1 MEKSNTIVNGIK
13 LQDGRI
19 IQGYRIQQDAVMEEA
34 KETPVLDKTG
44 GYFSIKKKPAK
55 PKPTDEQEGNLQKLF
70 TDNVFLILAN
80 RERILNDSRMLLTP
94 VTVRN
99 GLAYTGAFSTATLGV
114 YIEWWM
120 CAPYSVLFDEKDDT
134 MALIWYLSGSP
145 LSGGN
150 LCSMVTE
157 DGKTE
162 TVKVPFFKKLWP
174 KFTDILA
181 DYHDAKELYQ
191 AYTLPE
197 VIDIL
202 KNYQAY
208 TLPEVIDILK
218 NETTREFYTE
228 SIKEFRYQA
237 KVNLLNAQLR
247 DWEENYERLRE
258 KCDKYEKEWHFALYQ
273 LKKDEIVVFY
283 KEYNL
288 RKENL
293 QNRKEELAKENRELK
308 RKLRHKE
315 LTNKEYQPLLSANKK
330 EIEQLKWKLDE
341 YANESIS
348 TLVPKLA
355 EGAIGLSFG
364 DLDKILSEI
373 AEFVKSS
380 SL

>member
-1 MEKSNTIVNGIK
+1 MEENNIIIENGIR
-13 LQDGRI
+13 LQDGNVIR
-19 IQGYRIQQDAVMEEA
+19 GYPKQDAIVELCKKTPMLDTTEEY
-34 KETPVLDKTG
+34 L
-44 GYFSIKKKPAK
+44 SIGKKPAK
-55 PKPTDEQEGNLQKLF
+55 PKPTDEKESNLQKLF
-70 TDNVFLILAN
+70 TDNSFLILAN
-80 RERILNDSRMLLTP
+80 RKRILNDSRMLLTP

-114 YIEWWM
+114 YIEWWHN
-120 CAPYSVLFDEKDDT
+120 CPYSVLFGEKDDT
-134 MALIWYLSGSP
+134 MSLIWYLSGSP

-157 DGKTE
+157 DGKAE
-162 TVKVPFFKKLWP
+162 TVRVHFFRKLWP

-202 KNYQAY
+202 KR
-208 TLPEVIDILK
+208 
-218 NETTREFYTE
+218 ETTKEFYTE

-247 DWEENYERLRE
+247 DWEENYESLRE

-273 LKKDEIVVFY
+273 LKKEEIVAFH

-293 QNRKEELAKENRELK
+293 QNRKEELAKENQELK

-330 EIEQLKWKLDE
+330 EIEQLKWELDE

-355 EGAIGLSFG
+355 EGEIRLSFG

>member
-1 MEKSNTIVNGIK
+1 MEENNIIIENGIR
-13 LQDGRI
+13 LQDGNVIR
-19 IQGYRIQQDAVMEEA
+19 GYPKQDAIVELC
-34 KETPVLDKTG
+34 KETPMLDTTEE
-44 GYFSIKKKPAK
+44 YLSIRKKPAK
-55 PKPTDEQEGNLQKLF
+55 PKPTDEEESNLQKLF
-70 TDNVFLILAN
+70 TDNAFLILAN

-99 GLAYTGAFSTATLGV
+99 GLAYTGAFSMATLGV
-114 YIEWWM
+114 YIEWWLN
-120 CAPYSVLFDEKDDT
+120 CPYSVLFDEKADA
-134 MALIWYLSGSP
+134 MSLIWYLSGSP

-150 LCSMVTE
+150 LCSMVIE
-157 DGKTE
+157 GGKTE
-162 TVKVPFFKKLWP
+162 TVKVSFFKKLWP
-174 KFTDILA
+174 KFTGILA
-181 DYHDAKELYQ
+181 DYHDAKELYH
-191 AYTLPE
+191 
-197 VIDIL
+197 
-202 KNYQAY
+202 AY

-247 DWEENYERLRE
+247 DWEENYESLKE

-273 LKKDEIVVFY
+273 LKKEEIVAFH
-283 KEYNL
+283 KEYSI
-288 RKENL
+288 RKENF
-293 QNRKEELAKENRELK
+293 QNRKEELAKENQELK

-330 EIEQLKWKLDE
+330 GIEQLKWELEE

-355 EGAIGLSFG
+355 EGSIGLSFV

>member
-1 MEKSNTIVNGIK
+1 MEENNIIIENGIR
-13 LQDGRI
+13 LQDGNVIR
-19 IQGYRIQQDAVMEEA
+19 GYPKQDAIVELCKKTPMLDTTEEY
-34 KETPVLDKTG
+34 L
-44 GYFSIKKKPAK
+44 SIGKKPAK
-55 PKPTDEQEGNLQKLF
+55 PKPTDEKESNLQKLF
-70 TDNVFLILAN
+70 TDNSFLILAN
-80 RERILNDSRMLLTP
+80 RKRILNDSRMLLTP

-114 YIEWWM
+114 YIEWWHN
-120 CAPYSVLFDEKDDT
+120 CPYSVLFGEKDDT
-134 MALIWYLSGSP
+134 MSLIWYLSGSP

-157 DGKTE
+157 DGKAE
-162 TVKVPFFKKLWP
+162 TVRVHFFRKLWP

-202 KNYQAY
+202 KR
-208 TLPEVIDILK
+208 
-218 NETTREFYTE
+218 ETTKEFYTE

-247 DWEENYERLRE
+247 DWEQNYESLRE
-258 KCDKYEKEWHFALYQ
+258 KCDKYEKEWHFALFQ
-273 LKKDEIVVFY
+273 LKKDEIVAFH

-330 EIEQLKWKLDE
+330 EIEQLKWELDE

>member
-19 IQGYRIQQDAVMEEA
+19 IQGYPIQQDAVMEGA

-44 GYFSIKKKPAK
+44 GYFSIKKKTAK
-55 PKPTDEQEGNLQKLF
+55 PKPTDEEERYLQKLF
-70 TDNVFLILAN
+70 TDNAFLILAN
-80 RERILNDSRMLLTP
+80 RERILSDSRMLLTP

-99 GLAYTGAFSTATLGV
+99 GLAYSGTFQTATLGV

-202 KNYQAY
+202 KR
-208 TLPEVIDILK
+208 
-218 NETTREFYTE
+218 ETTKEFYTE

-247 DWEENYERLRE
+247 DWEENYESLKE
-258 KCDKYEKEWHFALYQ
+258 KCDKYEKEWHFALFQ
-273 LKKDEIVVFY
+273 LKKDEIVAFH
-283 KEYNL
+283 KEYSI
-288 RKENL
+288 RKENF
-293 QNRKEELAKENRELK
+293 QNRKEELAKENQELK
-308 RKLRHKE
+308 RKLHQKE

-330 EIEQLKWKLDE
+330 EIEQLKWELDE

-348 TLVPKLA
+348 TLIPKLA
-355 EGAIGLSFG
+355 KGSIGLSFG
-364 DLDKILSEI
+364 DLDRILSEI
-373 AEFVKSS
+373 AEFVKFS

>member
-1 MEKSNTIVNGIK
+1 MGKNNTIVNGIK

-19 IQGYRIQQDAVMEEA
+19 IQGYPIQQDAVMEEA
-34 KETPVLDKTG
+34 KKTPVLDKTG
-44 GYFSIKKKPAK
+44 EYFSIKKKPAK
-55 PKPTDEQEGNLQKLF
+55 PMPTSEEESNLQELF
-70 TDNVFLILAN
+70 TDNAFLILAN
-80 RERILNDSRMLLTP
+80 RERIINDSRMLLTP
-94 VTVRN
+94 VCVRN

-114 YIEWWM
+114 YIEWW
-120 CAPYSVLFDEKDDT
+120 CNCPYSVLFDEDA
-134 MALIWYLSGSP
+134 MSLIWYLSGSP

-162 TVKVPFFKKLWP
+162 TVRVHFFRKLWP
-174 KFTDILA
+174 KFIDILA

-197 VIDIL
+197 TIDIL
-202 KNYQAY
+202 KR
-208 TLPEVIDILK
+208 
-218 NETTREFYTE
+218 ETTREFYTE
-228 SIKEFRYQA
+228 SIKEFHYQA

-247 DWEENYERLRE
+247 NWEENYESLRG

-273 LKKDEIVVFY
+273 LKKDEIVAFH

-288 RKENL
+288 RKENF
-293 QNRKEELAKENRELK
+293 QNRKEELAKENQKLK

-315 LTNKEYQPLLSANKK
+315 LTNKEYQPLLCANKK
-330 EIEQLKWKLDE
+330 EIKQLKWELDE

-348 TLVPKLA
+348 TLIPKLA
-355 EGAIGLSFG
+355 KGSIGLFFG

>member
-1 MEKSNTIVNGIK
+1 MEENNIIIENGIR
-13 LQDGRI
+13 LQDGNVIR
-19 IQGYRIQQDAVMEEA
+19 GYPKQDAIVELCKKTPMLDTTEEY
-34 KETPVLDKTG
+34 L
-44 GYFSIKKKPAK
+44 SIGKKPAK
-55 PKPTDEQEGNLQKLF
+55 PKPTDEKESNLQKLF
-70 TDNVFLILAN
+70 TDNSFLILAN
-80 RERILNDSRMLLTP
+80 RKRILNDSRMLLTP

-114 YIEWWM
+114 YIEWWHN
-120 CAPYSVLFDEKDDT
+120 CPYSVLFGEKDDT
-134 MALIWYLSGSP
+134 MSLIWYLSGSP

-157 DGKTE
+157 DGKAE
-162 TVKVPFFKKLWP
+162 TVRVHFFRKLWP

-202 KNYQAY
+202 KR
-208 TLPEVIDILK
+208 
-218 NETTREFYTE
+218 ETTKEFYKE

-247 DWEENYERLRE
+247 DWEENYESLRE

-273 LKKDEIVVFY
+273 LKKDEIVVFH

-330 EIEQLKWKLDE
+330 EIEQLKWELDE

>member
-1 MEKSNTIVNGIK
+1 MEENNIIIENGIR
-13 LQDGRI
+13 LQDGNVIR
-19 IQGYRIQQDAVMEEA
+19 GYPKQDAIVELC
-34 KETPVLDKTG
+34 KETPMLDTTEEYLSIRKKT
-44 GYFSIKKKPAK
+44 AK
-55 PKPTDEQEGNLQKLF
+55 PKPTSEEESNLQELF
-70 TDNVFLILAN
+70 TDNAFLILAN

-99 GLAYTGAFSTATLGV
+99 GLAYTGVFSTATLGV
-114 YIEWWM
+114 YIEWWLN
-120 CAPYSVLFDEKDDT
+120 CPYSVLFDEKADA
-134 MALIWYLSGSP
+134 MSLIWYLSGSP

-181 DYHDAKELYQ
+181 DYHDAKECYQ

-197 VIDIL
+197 TIDIL
-202 KNYQAY
+202 KR
-208 TLPEVIDILK
+208 
-218 NETTREFYTE
+218 ETTREFYTE

-247 DWEENYERLRE
+247 DWEENYESLRE

-330 EIEQLKWKLDE
+330 GIKQLKWELDE

-348 TLVPKLA
+348 TLVSKLA
-355 EGAIGLSFG
+355 EGEIRLSFR
-364 DLDKILSEI
+364 DLNKILSEI
-373 AEFVKSS
+373 AEFVKSP

>member
-1 MEKSNTIVNGIK
+1 MEENNIIIENGIR
-13 LQDGRI
+13 LEDGNVIR
-19 IQGYRIQQDAVMEEA
+19 GYPKQDAIVELC
-34 KETPVLDKTG
+34 KETPMLDTKEE
-44 GYFSIKKKPAK
+44 YLSIRKKPAK
-55 PKPTDEQEGNLQKLF
+55 PKPTDEEESNLQKLF
-70 TDNVFLILAN
+70 TDNAFLILAN
-80 RERILNDSRMLLTP
+80 RERILNDSKMLLTP

-114 YIEWWM
+114 YIEWW
-120 CAPYSVLFDEKDDT
+120 CNCPYSVLFDKDV
-134 MALIWYLSGSP
+134 MSLIWYLSGSP

-150 LCSMVTE
+150 LCLMVTE

-162 TVKVPFFKKLWP
+162 TVRVPFFRKLWP

-202 KNYQAY
+202 KC
-208 TLPEVIDILK
+208 
-218 NETTREFYTE
+218 ETTGEFYTE
-228 SIKEFRYQA
+228 SIKEFHYQA

-247 DWEENYERLRE
+247 DWEENYESLRE
-258 KCDKYEKEWHFALYQ
+258 KCDKNEKEWHFALYQ
-273 LKKDEIVVFY
+273 LKKEEIVAFH

-293 QNRKEELAKENRELK
+293 QNRKEELAKENQELK
-308 RKLRHKE
+308 RKLRLKE
-315 LTNKEYQPLLSANKK
+315 LINKEYQPLLSANKK
-330 EIEQLKWKLDE
+330 EIKQLKWELDE

-348 TLVPKLA
+348 TLIPKLA
-355 EGAIGLSFG
+355 KGSIGLSFG

>member
-157 DGKTE
+157 
-162 TVKVPFFKKLWP
+162 
-174 KFTDILA
+174 LA
-181 DYHDAKELYQ
+181 DYHDAKEL
-191 AYTLPE
+191 
-197 VIDIL
+197 
-202 KNYQAY
+202 YQAY

>member
-1 MEKSNTIVNGIK
+1 MDEKNNVIENGIR
-13 LQDGRI
+13 LQDGRV
-19 IQGYRIQQDAVMEEA
+19 IQGYPKQDALVEEE
-34 KETPVLDKTG
+34 KETPMLDTTG
-44 GYFSIKKKPAK
+44 EYFSIRKKPQK
-55 PKPTDEQEGNLQKLF
+55 PKPTDEEELALRNMF
-70 TDNVFLILAN
+70 TDNAFLILAN

-94 VTVRN
+94 LCVRN
-99 GLAYTGAFSTATLGV
+99 GLAYSGAFQTSTLGV
-114 YIEWWM
+114 YIEWWIN
-120 CAPYSVLFDEKDDT
+120 APYSVLFDEKDDT
-134 MALIWYLSGSP
+134 MSLIWYVSGSP

-150 LCSMVTE
+150 LCSKVAE
-157 DGKTE
+157 NGKTE
-162 TVKVPFFKKLWP
+162 TVRVPFFRKLWP

-202 KNYQAY
+202 KR
-208 TLPEVIDILK
+208 
-218 NETTREFYTE
+218 ETTREFYTE

-247 DWEENYERLRE
+247 DWEENYESLRE

-273 LKKDEIVVFY
+273 LKKEEIVAFH

-288 RKENL
+288 RKETL
-293 QNRKEELAKENRELK
+293 QNRKEELVKENQYLK
-308 RKLRHKE
+308 RKLRHRE
-315 LTNKEYQPLLSANKK
+315 LTHKEYQPLLSANKK
-330 EIEQLKWKLDE
+330 EIKQLEWDLDE

-373 AEFVKSS
+373 TEFVKSS

>member
-1 MEKSNTIVNGIK
+1 MDMGKNNTIVNGIK

-19 IQGYRIQQDAVMEEA
+19 IQGYPIQQDAVMEEA
-34 KETPVLDKTG
+34 KKTPVLDKTG
-44 GYFSIKKKPAK
+44 VYFSIKKKPAK
-55 PKPTDEQEGNLQKLF
+55 PKPTDEEERNLQKLF
-70 TDNVFLILAN
+70 TDNAFLILAN
-80 RERILNDSRMLLTP
+80 RERILSDSMMLLTP
-94 VTVRN
+94 VYVRN
-99 GLAYTGAFSTATLGV
+99 GLAYSGTFQTATLGV

-162 TVKVPFFKKLWP
+162 TVKVPFFKKIWP

-202 KNYQAY
+202 KR
-208 TLPEVIDILK
+208 
-218 NETTREFYTE
+218 ETTEKIYTE
-228 SIKEFRYQA
+228 NIKEFHYQA

-247 DWEENYERLRE
+247 DWEESYESLRE

-273 LKKDEIVVFY
+273 LKKEEIVAFH

-288 RKENL
+288 RKETL
-293 QNRKEELAKENRELK
+293 QNRKEELVKENQDLK
-308 RKLRHKE
+308 RKLRHRE

-330 EIEQLKWKLDE
+330 EIKQMEWDLDE

-355 EGAIGLSFG
+355 EGSIGLSFG

>member
-1 MEKSNTIVNGIK
+1 MEENNIIIENGIRS
-13 LQDGRI
+13 QDGNVIR
-19 IQGYRIQQDAVMEEA
+19 GYPKQDAIVELCKKTPMLDTTEEY
-34 KETPVLDKTG
+34 L
-44 GYFSIKKKPAK
+44 SIGKKPAK
-55 PKPTDEQEGNLQKLF
+55 PKPTDEEESNLQKLF
-70 TDNVFLILAN
+70 TDNSFLILAN
-80 RERILNDSRMLLTP
+80 RKRILNDSRMLLTP

-114 YIEWWM
+114 YIEWWHN
-120 CAPYSVLFDEKDDT
+120 CPYSVLFGEKDDT
-134 MALIWYLSGSP
+134 MSLIWYLSGSP

-157 DGKTE
+157 DGKAE
-162 TVKVPFFKKLWP
+162 TVRVHFFRKLWP
-174 KFTDILA
+174 EFTDILA
-181 DYHDAKELYQ
+181 DYHDAKEL
-191 AYTLPE
+191 
-197 VIDIL
+197 
-202 KNYQAY
+202 YQAY

-348 TLVPKLA
+348 TLVPKFA

>member
-13 LQDGRI
+13 LQDGRVMQCYP
-19 IQGYRIQQDAVMEEA
+19 IQHDAVMEEA

-44 GYFSIKKKPAK
+44 GYFSIKKKTAK
-55 PKPTDEQEGNLQKLF
+55 PKPTDEEERYLQKLF
-70 TDNVFLILAN
+70 TDNAFLILAN
-80 RERILNDSRMLLTP
+80 RERILSDSRMLLTP

-99 GLAYTGAFSTATLGV
+99 GLAYSGTFQTATLGV

-120 CAPYSVLFDEKDDT
+120 CAPYSVLFDEKEDT

-202 KNYQAY
+202 KR
-208 TLPEVIDILK
+208 
-218 NETTREFYTE
+218 ETTEEFYKE
-228 SIKEFRYQA
+228 SIRQFHYEA
-237 KVNLLNAQLR
+237 KIRLLNAELDGWKDRWKRTQETCDDYQHKWHIALINSR
-247 DWEENYERLRE
+247 SDKVKSFYE
-258 KCDKYEKEWHFALYQ
+258 DYMQ
-273 LKKDEIVVFY
+273 
-283 KEYNL
+283 
-288 RKENL
+288 RKEAL
-293 QNRKEELAKENRELK
+293 HIRKEELTEDNHNLK
-308 RKLRHKE
+308 ARLRKGE
-315 LTNKEYQPLLSANKK
+315 LTNKEYQPLLTKNKK
-330 EIEQLKWKLDE
+330 EVENMDFDMHCFRKDRLAALFPEMAEHFNGREDIKYTEERILDE
-341 YANESIS
+341 IIELFSKDNADN
-348 TLVPKLA
+348 
-355 EGAIGLSFG
+355 
-364 DLDKILSEI
+364 
-373 AEFVKSS
+373 
-380 SL
+380 

>member
-1 MEKSNTIVNGIK
+1 MEENNIIIENGIR
-13 LQDGRI
+13 LQDGNVIR
-19 IQGYRIQQDAVMEEA
+19 GYPKQDAIVELCKKTPMLDTTEEY
-34 KETPVLDKTG
+34 L
-44 GYFSIKKKPAK
+44 SIGKKPAK
-55 PKPTDEQEGNLQKLF
+55 PKPTDEKESNLQKLF
-70 TDNVFLILAN
+70 TDNSFLILAN
-80 RERILNDSRMLLTP
+80 RKRILNDSRMLLTP

-114 YIEWWM
+114 YIEWWHN
-120 CAPYSVLFDEKDDT
+120 CPYSVLFGEKDDT
-134 MALIWYLSGSP
+134 MSLIWYLSGSP

-157 DGKTE
+157 DGKAE
-162 TVKVPFFKKLWP
+162 TVRVHFFRKLWP

-202 KNYQAY
+202 KR
-208 TLPEVIDILK
+208 
-218 NETTREFYTE
+218 ETTKEFYTE

-247 DWEENYERLRE
+247 DWEENYESLRE

-330 EIEQLKWKLDE
+330 EIEQLKWELDE

-355 EGAIGLSFG
+355 EGAIGFSFG
-364 DLDKILSEI
+364 YLDKILSEI

>member
-1 MEKSNTIVNGIK
+1 MEENNIIIENGIR
-13 LQDGRI
+13 LQDGNVIR
-19 IQGYRIQQDAVMEEA
+19 GYPKQDAIVELCKKTPMLDTTEEY
-34 KETPVLDKTG
+34 L
-44 GYFSIKKKPAK
+44 SIGKKPAK
-55 PKPTDEQEGNLQKLF
+55 PKPTDEKESNLQKLF
-70 TDNVFLILAN
+70 TDNSFLILAN
-80 RERILNDSRMLLTP
+80 RKRILNDSRMLLTP

-114 YIEWWM
+114 YIEWWLN
-120 CAPYSVLFDEKDDT
+120 CPYSVLFDEKDDT
-134 MALIWYLSGSP
+134 MSLIWYLSGSP

-157 DGKTE
+157 DGKAE
-162 TVKVPFFKKLWP
+162 TVRVHFFRKLWP

-202 KNYQAY
+202 KR
-208 TLPEVIDILK
+208 
-218 NETTREFYTE
+218 ETTKEFYTE

-247 DWEENYERLRE
+247 DWEQNYESLRE
-258 KCDKYEKEWHFALYQ
+258 KCDKYEKEWHFALFQ
-273 LKKDEIVVFY
+273 LKKEEIVAFH
-283 KEYNL
+283 KRYNL

-330 EIEQLKWKLDE
+330 EIEQLKWELDE

-355 EGAIGLSFG
+355 EGAIGFSFG

>member
-19 IQGYRIQQDAVMEEA
+19 IQGYPIQQDAVMEGA

-44 GYFSIKKKPAK
+44 VYFSIKKKPAK
-55 PKPTDEQEGNLQKLF
+55 PKPTDEEERYLQKLF
-70 TDNVFLILAN
+70 TDNAFLILAN

-94 VTVRN
+94 VSVRN
-99 GLAYTGAFSTATLGV
+99 GLAYSGAFQTATLGV
-114 YIEWWM
+114 YIEWWIN
-120 CAPYSVLFDEKDDT
+120 APYSVLFDEKDDA
-134 MALIWYLSGSP
+134 MSLIWYLSGSP

-162 TVKVPFFKKLWP
+162 TVRVPFFRKLWP

-181 DYHDAKELYQ
+181 NYHDAKRLYQ
-191 AYTLPE
+191 AYTLSE

-202 KNYQAY
+202 RR
-208 TLPEVIDILK
+208 
-218 NETTREFYTE
+218 ETTEKIYTE
-228 SIKEFRYQA
+228 NIQEFHYQA

-247 DWEENYERLRE
+247 DWEENYESLRE

-273 LKKDEIVVFY
+273 LKKEEIVAFH

-293 QNRKEELAKENRELK
+293 QNRKEELAKENQELK

-330 EIEQLKWKLDE
+330 EIEQLEWELDE

-355 EGAIGLSFG
+355 EGEIRLFFG

>member
-1 MEKSNTIVNGIK
+1 MEENNIIIENGIR
-13 LQDGRI
+13 LQDGNVIR
-19 IQGYRIQQDAVMEEA
+19 GYPKQDAIVELCKKTPMLDTTEEY
-34 KETPVLDKTG
+34 L
-44 GYFSIKKKPAK
+44 SIGKKPAK
-55 PKPTDEQEGNLQKLF
+55 PKPTDEKESDLQKLF
-70 TDNVFLILAN
+70 TDNSFLILAN
-80 RERILNDSRMLLTP
+80 RKRILNDSRMLLTP

-114 YIEWWM
+114 YIEWWHN
-120 CAPYSVLFDEKDDT
+120 CPYSVLFGEKDDT
-134 MALIWYLSGSP
+134 MSLIWYLSGSP

-157 DGKTE
+157 DGKAE
-162 TVKVPFFKKLWP
+162 TVRVHFFRKLWP

-202 KNYQAY
+202 KR
-208 TLPEVIDILK
+208 
-218 NETTREFYTE
+218 ETTKEFYTE

-247 DWEENYERLRE
+247 DWEQNYESLRE
-258 KCDKYEKEWHFALYQ
+258 KCDKYEKEWHFALFQ
-273 LKKDEIVVFY
+273 LKKEEIVAFY
-283 KEYNL
+283 KEYCL
-288 RKENL
+288 RKETL

-355 EGAIGLSFG
+355 EGAIGFSFG

>member
-13 LQDGRI
+13 LQDGRVM
-19 IQGYRIQQDAVMEEA
+19 QCYPIQQDAVMEEA

-44 GYFSIKKKPAK
+44 GYFYIEKKTAK
-55 PKPTDEQEGNLQKLF
+55 PKPTDEEERYLQKLF
-70 TDNVFLILAN
+70 TDNAFLILAN
-80 RERILNDSRMLLTP
+80 RERILSDSMMLLTP
-94 VTVRN
+94 VYVRN
-99 GLAYTGAFSTATLGV
+99 GLAYSGTFQTATLGV

-120 CAPYSVLFDEKDDT
+120 NAPYSVIFDEENDT
-134 MALIWYLSGSP
+134 MSLIWFLSGSP

-150 LCSMVTE
+150 LCANVTE
-157 DGKTE
+157 DGKIE
-162 TVKVPFFKKLWP
+162 TVRVPFFRKLWP
-174 KFTDILA
+174 KFTNILA
-181 DYHDAKELYQ
+181 DYHEAKELYQ
-191 AYTLPE
+191 SYTLPE

-202 KNYQAY
+202 KR
-208 TLPEVIDILK
+208 
-218 NETTREFYTE
+218 ETTEKIYTE
-228 SIKEFRYQA
+228 NIKEFHYQA

-247 DWEENYERLRE
+247 DWKESYESLRE

-273 LKKDEIVVFY
+273 LKKEEIVAFH

-288 RKENL
+288 RKETL
-293 QNRKEELAKENRELK
+293 QNRKEELVKENQDLK
-308 RKLRHKE
+308 RKLRHRE

-355 EGAIGLSFG
+355 EGSIGLSFG

-373 AEFVKSS
+373 TEFVKSS

>member
-1 MEKSNTIVNGIK
+1 MGKNNTIVNGIK

-19 IQGYRIQQDAVMEEA
+19 IQGYPIQHVMVEEA

-44 GYFSIKKKPAK
+44 GYFSIRKKPAK
-55 PKPTDEQEGNLQKLF
+55 PKPTDEEERNLQKLF
-70 TDNVFLILAN
+70 TDNSFLILAN
-80 RERILNDSRMLLTP
+80 RKRILNDSRMLLTP

-114 YIEWWM
+114 YIEWWHN
-120 CAPYSVLFDEKDDT
+120 CPYSVLFGEKDDT
-134 MALIWYLSGSP
+134 MSLIWYLSGSP

-157 DGKTE
+157 DGKAE
-162 TVKVPFFKKLWP
+162 TVRVHFFRKLWP

-202 KNYQAY
+202 KR
-208 TLPEVIDILK
+208 
-218 NETTREFYTE
+218 ETTKEFYTE

-247 DWEENYERLRE
+247 DWEENYESLKE
-258 KCDKYEKEWHFALYQ
+258 KCDKYEKEWHFALFQ
-273 LKKDEIVVFY
+273 LKKEEIAAFH

-293 QNRKEELAKENRELK
+293 QNRKEELAKENQELK
-308 RKLRHKE
+308 RKLRHGE

-330 EIEQLKWKLDE
+330 EIRQREWDLDE

-355 EGAIGLSFG
+355 EGAIGFSFG
-364 DLDKILSEI
+364 YLDKILSEI

>member
-1 MEKSNTIVNGIK
+1 MDEKNNVIENGIR
-13 LQDGRI
+13 LQDGRV
-19 IQGYRIQQDAVMEEA
+19 IQGYPKQDALVEEE
-34 KETPVLDKTG
+34 KETPMLDTTG
-44 GYFSIKKKPAK
+44 EYFSIRKKPQK
-55 PKPTDEQEGNLQKLF
+55 PKPTDEEELALRNMF
-70 TDNVFLILAN
+70 TDNAFLILAN

-94 VTVRN
+94 LCVRN
-99 GLAYTGAFSTATLGV
+99 GLAYSGAFQTSTLGV
-114 YIEWWM
+114 YIEWWIN
-120 CAPYSVLFDEKDDT
+120 APYSVLFDEKDDT
-134 MALIWYLSGSP
+134 MSLIWYVSGSP

-150 LCSMVTE
+150 LCSKVAE
-157 DGKTE
+157 NGKTE
-162 TVKVPFFKKLWP
+162 TVRVPFFRKLWP

-202 KNYQAY
+202 KR
-208 TLPEVIDILK
+208 
-218 NETTREFYTE
+218 ETTKEFYTE

-247 DWEENYERLRE
+247 DWEENYESLRE

-273 LKKDEIVVFY
+273 LKKEEIVAFH

-288 RKENL
+288 RKETL
-293 QNRKEELAKENRELK
+293 QNRKEELVKENQYLK
-308 RKLRHKE
+308 RKLRHRE
-315 LTNKEYQPLLSANKK
+315 LTHKEYQPLLSANKK
-330 EIEQLKWKLDE
+330 EIKQLEWDLDE

-373 AEFVKSS
+373 TEFVKSS

>member
-1 MEKSNTIVNGIK
+1 MGKNNTIVNGIK

-19 IQGYRIQQDAVMEEA
+19 IQGYPIQQDAVMEEA
-34 KETPVLDKTG
+34 KKTPVLDKTG
-44 GYFSIKKKPAK
+44 EYFSIKKKPAK
-55 PKPTDEQEGNLQKLF
+55 PKPTSEEESNLQELF
-70 TDNVFLILAN
+70 TDNAFLILAN
-80 RERILNDSRMLLTP
+80 RERILNDSRMSLTP
-94 VTVRN
+94 VSVRN
-99 GLAYTGAFSTATLGV
+99 GLAYSGAFQTATLGV
-114 YIEWWM
+114 YIEWWIN
-120 CAPYSVLFDEKDDT
+120 APYSVLFDEKDDA
-134 MALIWYLSGSP
+134 MSLIWYLSGSP

-162 TVKVPFFKKLWP
+162 TVRVPFFRKLWP

-181 DYHDAKELYQ
+181 NYHDAKRLYQ

-202 KNYQAY
+202 RR
-208 TLPEVIDILK
+208 
-218 NETTREFYTE
+218 ETTEKIYTE
-228 SIKEFRYQA
+228 NIKEFHYQA

-247 DWEENYERLRE
+247 DWEENYESLRE

-273 LKKDEIVVFY
+273 LKKEEIVAFH

-293 QNRKEELAKENRELK
+293 QNRKEELAKENQELK

-330 EIEQLKWKLDE
+330 EIEQLKWELDE

-355 EGAIGLSFG
+355 EGEIRLSFG

>member
-1 MEKSNTIVNGIK
+1 MDMGKSNTIVNGIK

-19 IQGYRIQQDAVMEEA
+19 IQGYPIQQDAVIEEA
-34 KETPVLDKTG
+34 KRFPALDTTSEYFNIKRKTV
-44 GYFSIKKKPAK
+44 K
-55 PKPTDEQEGNLQKLF
+55 PKPTDGEGSNLQKLF
-70 TDNVFLILAN
+70 TDNAFLILAN

-94 VTVRN
+94 VTVKN

-120 CAPYSVLFDEKDDT
+120 NAAYSVLFDEKDDT
-134 MALIWYLSGSP
+134 MSLIWYLSGSP

-162 TVKVPFFKKLWP
+162 TVRVPFFRKLWP
-174 KFTDILA
+174 RFTDILA

-202 KNYQAY
+202 KC
-208 TLPEVIDILK
+208 
-218 NETTREFYTE
+218 ETTGEFYTE
-228 SIKEFRYQA
+228 SIKEFHYQA
-237 KVNLLNAQLR
+237 KVNLLNARLR
-247 DWEENYERLRE
+247 DWEENYENLRK

-273 LKKDEIVVFY
+273 LRKEEIVAFH

-293 QNRKEELAKENRELK
+293 QNRKEELAKENQELK
-308 RKLRHKE
+308 RKLCLKE

-330 EIEQLKWKLDE
+330 EIKQLKWELDE

-348 TLVPKLA
+348 TLIPKLA
-355 EGAIGLSFG
+355 KGSIGLSFG

>member
-1 MEKSNTIVNGIK
+1 MEENNIIIENGIR
-13 LQDGRI
+13 LQDGNVIR
-19 IQGYRIQQDAVMEEA
+19 GYPKQDAIVELCKKTPMLDTTEEY
-34 KETPVLDKTG
+34 L
-44 GYFSIKKKPAK
+44 SIGKKPAK
-55 PKPTDEQEGNLQKLF
+55 PKPTDEKESNLQKLF
-70 TDNVFLILAN
+70 TDNSFLILAN
-80 RERILNDSRMLLTP
+80 RKRILNDSRMLLTP

-114 YIEWWM
+114 YIEWWHN
-120 CAPYSVLFDEKDDT
+120 CPYSVLFGEKDDT
-134 MALIWYLSGSP
+134 MSLIWYLSGSP

-157 DGKTE
+157 DGKAE
-162 TVKVPFFKKLWP
+162 TVRVHFFRKLWP

-202 KNYQAY
+202 KR
-208 TLPEVIDILK
+208 
-218 NETTREFYTE
+218 ETTKEFYTE

-247 DWEENYERLRE
+247 DWEENYESLRE
-258 KCDKYEKEWHFALYQ
+258 KCDKYEKEWHFALFQ
-273 LKKDEIVVFY
+273 LKKEEIVAFY

>member
-1 MEKSNTIVNGIK
+1 MEENNIIIENGIR
-13 LQDGRI
+13 LQDGNVIR
-19 IQGYRIQQDAVMEEA
+19 GYPKQDAIVELCKKTPMLDTTEEY
-34 KETPVLDKTG
+34 L
-44 GYFSIKKKPAK
+44 SIGKKPAK
-55 PKPTDEQEGNLQKLF
+55 PKPTDEEESNLQKLF
-70 TDNVFLILAN
+70 TDNSFLILAN
-80 RERILNDSRMLLTP
+80 RKRILNDSRMLLTP

-114 YIEWWM
+114 YIEWWHN
-120 CAPYSVLFDEKDDT
+120 CPYSVLFGEKDDT
-134 MALIWYLSGSP
+134 MSLIWYLSGSP

-157 DGKTE
+157 DGKAE
-162 TVKVPFFKKLWP
+162 TVRVHFFRKLWP

-202 KNYQAY
+202 KR
-208 TLPEVIDILK
+208 
-218 NETTREFYTE
+218 ETTKEFYTE

-247 DWEENYERLRE
+247 DWEENYESLRE

-273 LKKDEIVVFY
+273 LKKEEIVAFH

-330 EIEQLKWKLDE
+330 EIEQLKWELDE

-355 EGAIGLSFG
+355 EGEIGLSFG